1 MSCNNKDIPEVSTEI
16 NKVSFTTSINSL
28 SRIPGVAKAP
38 SASTTNFDTGDAISV
53 FAVEKTATN
62 TSGTLLSTN
71 YANNIK
77 YSYSG
82 TLFESTTPITY
93 PDTKNSL
100 FFMLYILIKAQ

>member
-1 MSCNNKDIPEVSTEI
+1 MKKYFYLSFLCLSILFMSCNNKDIPEVSTEI

-38 SASTTNFDTGDAISV
+38 SASTTNFDVGDVISV

-77 YSYSG
+77 YSPVVHLDY
-82 TLFESTTPITY
+82 
-93 PDTKNSL
+93 K
-100 FFMLYILIKAQ
+100 